1 MTTRSLIPLGDGA
14 YTVSEVCRILGPSM
28 TPRKVHYWLNTGLL
42 SEPPVAHHG
51 RGVPTLLTFRQL
63 LEVRTVQHMRDD
75 LRVSLPRVRQ
85 AFEWVLRMLFAA
97 SPADVH
103 FERGR
108 PRTVIGRTRDDAVEI
123 PTGQGVLDFAIREL
137 NNVVKTSRE
146 AWEDRAYVIPGHA
159 RITSTAGIL
168 GGAPT
173 VRGTRIETATLA
185 AFADEGTYDKR
196 IIDRAR
202 RAYPQLS
209 RQDIRQAM
217 EFEGVRERAA

>member
-1 MTTRSLIPLGDGA
+1 MESRSLIPLGEGA
-14 YTVSEVCRILGPSM
+14 YTVAEVCRILGPSM

-63 LEVRTVQHMRDD
+63 LEVRTVQRMRDD
-75 LRVSLPRVRQ
+75 LRVSLPRVRR
-85 AFEWVLRMLFAA
+85 AFEWVLRMLFAD

-108 PRTVIGRTRDDAVEI
+108 RGTVIGRTGDDAVEI
-123 PTGQGVLDFAIREL
+123 PTGQGVLDFVIRDL
-137 NNVVKTSRE
+137 NDVAKTSRE
-146 AWEDRAYVIPGHA
+146 AWEDRAYTIPSHT
-159 RITSTAGIL
+159 RIASSAGIL
-168 GGAPT
+168 GGSPAI
-173 VRGTRIETATLA
+173 RGTRVETATLA
-185 AFADEGTYDKR
+185 AFADDGTYDDE
-196 IIDRAR
+196 IIDRAC

-209 RQDIRQAM
+209 TQDVRQAM